1 MVVVLVFNA
10 MILKL
15 IEKKQAGEELT
26 SDEIYRFI
34 ASVADGSAPDYQV
47 SALLMAIYFKGLTLG
62 ETIALTRA
70 LVKTGETLSFPE
82 EFSPVLDKHSTGG
95 VGDKISLI
103 LVPLLA
109 SAGFKVSKMSGRGL
123 AHTGGTIDKLES
135 IPGIKVQLS
144 KEDLFNQLATV
155 GCAIIS
161 QSQSLVPAEK
171 KLYAL
176 RDATG
181 TVASHPLIAASIL
194 SKKIAGGADAV
205 VLDVKCGKGGFFK
218 TYGDATAFTTEILAV
233 SREFPITLTSVIT
246 DMNQPLGR
254 MVGNAL
260 EVMEVYRALERG
272 DTTVGIVNLA
282 IRLGSELIRSTQRM
296 GLEDAESLLEECF
309 RSGKAF
315 NVFCEMVSAQGG
327 DLKAFL
333 NEMEKIEDKVA
344 KFHVK
349 SPIDG
354 LVVDLDAFAIGR
366 VVQMLGGG
374 RTKMEDRIDHFV
386 GVELVKKIGESA
398 AEGEP
403 LAMIYYPKKPELLE
417 RTVIDPDM
425 ACEMVLS
432 AYSLVS

>member
-1 MVVVLVFNA
+1 MLVFNLV
-10 MILKL
+10 ILKL

-26 SDEIYRFI
+26 SDEIYRLI
-34 ASVADGSAPDYQV
+34 SAIVDGSAPDYQV
-47 SALLMAIYFKGLTLG
+47 SALLMAIYFKGLTQA

-70 LVKTGETLSFPE
+70 LVETGETLSFPE

-123 AHTGGTIDKLES
+123 AHTGGTIDKLEA
-135 IPGIKVQLS
+135 IPSMRVDLS
-144 KEDLFNQLATV
+144 KEELFNQLATV
-155 GCAIIS
+155 GCVIIS
-161 QSQSLVPAEK
+161 QSERLVPAEK

-218 TYGDATAFTTEILAV
+218 TYGDATAFATEILAV
-233 SREFPITLTSVIT
+233 SREFPLILTSVIT

-260 EVMEVYRALERG
+260 EVMEVYRALEEG
-272 DTTVGIVNLA
+272 DTSVGMVNLA
-282 IRLGSELIRSTQRM
+282 IRLGSELVHSTQRM
-296 GLEDAESLLEECF
+296 GIDEVESLLEECL

-315 NVFCEMVSAQGG
+315 KVFCEMVSAQGG
-327 DLKAFL
+327 DLSAFL
-333 NEMEKIEDKVA
+333 QEIQEIENRVVKLP
-344 KFHVK
+344 VK
-349 SPIDG
+349 SPIAG
-354 LVVDLDAFAIGR
+354 LVVDLDAFAIGKA
-366 VVQMLGGG
+366 VQMLGGG
-374 RTKMEDRIDHFV
+374 RTKMEDKIDPYV
-386 GVELVKKIGESA
+386 GIELVKKVGESV

-403 LAMIYYPKKPELLE
+403 LAFIYCTKRPESLE
-417 RTVIDPDM
+417 RKVLDPDE
-425 ACEMVLS
+425 ACHIVLS